1 MTEYLIRTVLIPPS
15 WLYGVGIFFDTYF
28 EPQFVHKS
36 VSFKDIMLKDGCIC
50 YSVKS
55 GNCVNAIT

>member
-1 MTEYLIRTVLIPPS
+1 MNRKGCELLLTQILNPNLFTKVL
-15 WLYGVGIFFDTYF
+15 T
-28 EPQFVHKS
+28 
-36 VSFKDIMLKDGCIC
+36 FKDIMLKDGCIC